1 MKNNFLFVYFYF
13 YFFTL
18 QQWINNKLFMV
29 NGDFIEFLLSLSLS
43 LQQAYEIGFF
53 VHNRIELEGKFHG
66 SISVAGSIK
75 CYVLLL
81 NKYHWV
87 RRNVRCCANGKIRLW
102 LRRDLSFIDSFDSL
116 FVVITLD
123 FRFSNFVEIYR
134 FHFWFQS
141 LIWQLYFWQL
151 LIMMEKTVSFCISYE
166 SLSVIWNTF
175 LLFFAKKGGVF
186 EFYCQY
192 SDSQLSWESDQFILQ
207 LYYLMNGMKW
217 NGYPLFW
224 I

>member
-1 MKNNFLFVYFYF
+1 M
-13 YFFTL
+13 
-18 QQWINNKLFMV
+18 
-29 NGDFIEFLLSLSLS
+29 
-43 LQQAYEIGFF
+43 
-53 VHNRIELEGKFHG
+53 
-66 SISVAGSIK
+66 
-75 CYVLLL
+75 LLL

-102 LRRDLSFIDSFDSL
+102 LRHDLSFIDSFDSL

-175 LLFFAKKGGVF
+175 LLFFAKKTWSFRILLPVLRLTT
-186 EFYCQY
+186 
-192 SDSQLSWESDQFILQ
+192 QLRIRSIHSSTLLFNE
-207 LYYLMNGMKW
+207 W
-217 NGYPLFW
+217 NEMEWLPTFLDLKPIKKSVGFGLEKFNKSR
-224 I
+224 